1 MLQTTCLLRPFVS
14 LISHGF
20 KKVHIIKYSN
30 YKPFCFFVSS
40 IFLRLRA
47 LLGTVTDFENNGCLL
62 FADPF
67 RGFDDSL
74 LINQ

>member
-1 MLQTTCLLRPFVS
+1 MLQTTCFVS
-14 LISHGF
+14 LISQGF
-20 KKVHIIKYSN
+20 EKVLMIKDSD

-40 IFLRLRA
+40 IFRRLRA